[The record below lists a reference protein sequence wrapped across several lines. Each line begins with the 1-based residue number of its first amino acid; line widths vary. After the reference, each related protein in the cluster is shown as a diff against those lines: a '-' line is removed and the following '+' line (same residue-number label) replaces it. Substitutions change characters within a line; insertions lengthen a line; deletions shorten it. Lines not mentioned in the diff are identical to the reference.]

1 MTNSLLGKRLR
12 MLRHER
18 KWRQKDVADKLG
30 ITESAYGFYEQGR
43 REPSNETLHRLAE
56 IFDVTTDYLLGRTDD
71 PKGWLPP
78 DAEPI
83 DPDRLVRLPVLGK
96 IAAGEPIDRIE
107 NIEGYI
113 WVERE
118 LLRGRKGFLLRV
130 QGDSMTGDRIYDG
143 DLVVVVVQEMVQ
155 PHEIA
160 VVAVNGEY
168 ATLKRVK
175 FQGDICVLTSS
186 NPAYEPIIVP
196 AKDVHIIGKVVEVRR
211 RFGY

>member
-107 NIEGYI
+107 NIEGYEL
-113 WVERE
+113 VEPE
-118 LLRGRKGFLLRV
+118 LLRGRKGFILRV
-130 QGDSMTGDRIYDG
+130 QGNSMTGDRIYDG
-143 DLVVVVVQEMVQ
+143 DRVVVVVQETVQ
-155 PHEIA
+155 PHDIA

-175 FQGDICVLTSS
+175 CQGDMCILTSS
-186 NPAYEPIIVP
+186 NPEYEPIVVP
-196 AKDVHIIGKVVEVRR
+196 AKEVHIIGKVVEVRHR
-211 RFGY
+211 VG

>member
-1 MTNSLLGKRLR
+1 MTNSLLGQRLR

-18 KWRQKDVADKLG
+18 KWRQKDVADRLG

-43 REPSNETLHRLAE
+43 REPSNETLHKLAE

-71 PKGWLPP
+71 PNGWLPP

-107 NIEGYI
+107 NIEGYEL
-113 WVERE
+113 VEPE
-118 LLRGRKGFLLRV
+118 LLRGRKGFILRV
-130 QGDSMTGDRIYDG
+130 QGNSMTGDRIYDG
-143 DLVVVVVQEMVQ
+143 DRVVVVVQETVQ
-155 PHEIA
+155 PHDIA

-175 FQGDICVLTSS
+175 CQGDMCILTSS
-186 NPAYEPIIVP
+186 NPEYEPIIVP
-196 AKDVHIIGKVVEVRR
+196 AKDVHIIGKVVEVRHR
-211 RFGY
+211 IG